1 MWLWLMFFN
10 IYKLHSCIVMPL
22 PCRTTLNPNC
32 LKQGDMHSKLFEC
45 PKNYIGA
52 FQQYVSTKS
61 TIQYNF
67 FCVKQAV
74 RDLEMLYDD
83 MVPWELPG
91 VLSITARFKTLSL

>member
-1 MWLWLMFFN
+1 
-10 IYKLHSCIVMPL
+10 MPKN
-22 PCRTTLNPNC
+22 REGATLC
-32 LKQGDMHSKLFEC
+32 EC
-45 PKNYIGA
+45 VCVCVGPKNYIGA